1 MTFRRAERDRHA
13 GIEITKNIQ
22 DYSRQKGRTERKKS
36 KYMCP
41 NVRGKIQHYSK

>member
-22 DYSRQKGRTERKKS
+22 DYSRQKGRTERKKIKINVS
-36 KYMCP
+36 KCERK
-41 NVRGKIQHYSK
+41 NTTL